1 MQFRKPVW
9 LAALFLLSAI
19 LTACNMGATP
29 APTQDV
35 GAIQTQAMG
44 LVSTQMA
51 MQQTQTAMAVPPTSL
66 PSFTPA
72 ASVTPGTFPTVR
84 ATTGTPFIA
93 NTPAAGITPLTSPVP
108 TQVGDTCHR
117 SAFIED
123 VTVPDGTEFKP
134 GADFEKAWSIQNT
147 GSCIWDDGY
156 KLKYLGG
163 MLDGYDVPIDQT
175 REFVK
180 PGEIRE
186 FKVDLTA
193 PLAEGYYEDCWK
205 MVDDGGYF
213 FGTPLCVKI
222 VVD

>member
-9 LAALFLLSAI
+9 LAALFLLPVI

-35 GAIQTQAMG
+35 GAIQTQAMQ
-44 LVSTQMA
+44 LVVTQFA
-51 MQQTQTAMAVPPTSL
+51 MQQTQTAMAVSPTPL
-66 PSFTPA
+66 PSFTPPV
-72 ASVTPGTFPTVR
+72 SVTPGAFP
-84 ATTGTPFIA
+84 
-93 NTPAAGITPLTSPVP
+93 TPAAGLTPLASPVA
-108 TQVGDTCHR
+108 TLIGDKCHQ
-117 SAFIED
+117 SAFVAD

-134 GADFEKAWSIQNT
+134 GEDFEKAWSIQNT
-147 GSCIWDDGY
+147 GSCMWDDGY
-156 KLKYLGG
+156 VLKYLGG
-163 MLDGYDVPIDQT
+163 KLDGYDVPIDQT

-186 FKVDLTA
+186 FKVNLTA